1 MSEIDD
7 LLEAGE
13 KLVATPAPRPA
24 ARSRATPKVS
34 QGSADGELSPSGEQT
49 PGGGQAPGGGHTPRA
64 EQSTV
69 GAQAS
74 TGGAVSDAL
83 AESLGPL
90 VESVVSRYVEQLSRE
105 LKAVRDDVQA
115 LLDMGEED
123 SDDAAVPQLAI
134 APKVQA
140 NAAEQEGSKK
150 LPASEHRDGIEPGKP
165 EAPGKEPEAT
175 PHTSPTPVTVVN
187 EPAVLEAV
195 TRHALTHFS
204 SMVAILGGVTVL
216 FACAVGMGY
225 GYILGSGRY
234 PWWSHSFASAFLGA
248 PTGLVLL
255 PLAGWALHETSK
267 DYDEFEWKRPVL
279 RYAGLVLIVLGVALP
294 VLSALMDAL

>member
-1 MSEIDD
+1 M
-7 LLEAGE
+7 
-13 KLVATPAPRPA
+13 
-24 ARSRATPKVS
+24 
-34 QGSADGELSPSGEQT
+34 
-49 PGGGQAPGGGHTPRA
+49 
-64 EQSTV
+64 
-69 GAQAS
+69 
-74 TGGAVSDAL
+74 
-83 AESLGPL
+83 
-90 VESVVSRYVEQLSRE
+90 ESVVFRHVEQLSRE

-115 LLDMGEED
+115 LLDMGEVTD
-123 SDDAAVPQLAI
+123 DGDAAVPQLAI
-134 APKVQA
+134 APKAQA
-140 NAAEQEGSKK
+140 TRAAEQEEFQQ
-150 LPASEHRDGIEPGKP
+150 PQASEHRDGIEPGKP

>member
-7 LLEAGE
+7 LLKAGE
-13 KLVATPAPRPA
+13 ELVATPSPRPA
-24 ARSRATPKVS
+24 ARSRATPKVLPS
-34 QGSADGELSPSGEQT
+34 SADGEPSPSGEQT
-49 PGGGQAPGGGHTPRA
+49 PGGGQAPGGGHTPGA
-64 EQSTV
+64 EQSPV
-69 GAQAS
+69 GPQAS
-74 TGGAVSDAL
+74 ANGVDSDTL

-90 VESVVSRYVEQLSRE
+90 VESVVSRHVEQLSRE

-140 NAAEQEGSKK
+140 NAAEQEGSQK

-165 EAPGKEPEAT
+165 EAPGKEPKAT
-175 PHTSPTPVTVVN
+175 PHTSLTPVTVVN
-187 EPAVLEAV
+187 ESAVLEAV
-195 TRHALTHFS
+195 TRHALSHFS

-248 PTGLVLL
+248 PTGVVLL
-255 PLAGWALHETSK
+255 PLAGWALHVASN
-267 DYDEFEWKRPVL
+267 DYDEFGRMRPTI
-279 RYAGLVLIVLGVALP
+279 RYAGLALMVLGVALP
-294 VLSALMDAL
+294 VLDTLLDRL

>member
-7 LLEAGE
+7 LLKAGE
-13 KLVATPAPRPA
+13 ELVATPSPRPA
-24 ARSRATPKVS
+24 TRSRATPKVS
-34 QGSADGELSPSGEQT
+34 QGSADGEQTSSGEQTHGGGQT
-49 PGGGQAPGGGHTPRA
+49 PGGGRSPF
-64 EQSTV
+64 

-74 TGGAVSDAL
+74 PGVEASDAP

-90 VESVVSRYVEQLSRE
+90 VESVVSRHVEQLSRE

-123 SDDAAVPQLAI
+123 SDDAAAPQLAI
-134 APKVQA
+134 ATKVQA
-140 NAAEQEGSKK
+140 NAAEQEGS
-150 LPASEHRDGIEPGKP
+150 PQPPDSARRDGIEPGKP
-165 EAPGKEPEAT
+165 EAPGKEPGAAPVAPT
-175 PHTSPTPVTVVN
+175 PPVTVVN

-195 TRHALTHFS
+195 TRHALSHFS

-248 PTGLVLL
+248 PTGVVLL

-294 VLSALMDAL
+294 VLSALLDTL

>member
-13 KLVATPAPRPA
+13 KLVATPSPRPA

-34 QGSADGELSPSGEQT
+34 QGSADGEPSPSGEHI
-49 PGGGQAPGGGHTPRA
+49 PGGGQAPGGGRSP
-64 EQSTV
+64 V

-74 TGGAVSDAL
+74 AGVEASDAL

-90 VESVVSRYVEQLSRE
+90 VESVVSRHVEQLSRE

-140 NAAEQEGSKK
+140 GAAEQEGSQQ
-150 LPASEHRDGIEPGKP
+150 PPDSARRDGIEPGKP
-165 EAPGKEPEAT
+165 EASGKEPGAA
-175 PHTSPTPVTVVN
+175 PVAPTPPVAVVN

-195 TRHALTHFS
+195 TRHALTHFT
-204 SMVAILGGVTVL
+204 SMVALLGGVTVL
-216 FACAVGMGY
+216 LAYALGIGY
-225 GYILGSGRY
+225 GYIIGSGRY
-234 PWWSHSFASAFLGA
+234 PWWSHSLASAFLGA
-248 PTGLVLL
+248 PTGVVLL
-255 PLAGWALHETSK
+255 PLAGWALHETSN
-267 DYDEFEWKRPVL
+267 DYDEFGRMRPML
-279 RYAGLVLIVLGVALP
+279 RYAGLSLMVLGVALP
-294 VLSALMDAL
+294 VVGTLLDTL